1 MANID
6 YDKIIENEF
15 ERDFYE
21 ETHDKILQYLKRNKV
36 ATFWEIVRNVQGSDR
51 RVLRLLNQMSLAE
64 EISLEGVQISA
75 SGFNADE
82 SSKRVKTPTDGF
94 NTSVKPSYLSFNLG
108 EDYKKILAK
117 MESIAKSK
125 PVPTFFY
132 DQRPVT
138 LTTSVKRAA
147 YLDYK
152 GDLQDKRI
160 VIIGDDDLTSLTI
173 GLTKKAKEIVVF
185 DIDERL
191 IEFINAVSKKLNLK
205 VRAYKYDLT
214 KEIPNEYSGKF
225 DVFLTDPT
233 PNKIA
238 FELFISIGLNLL
250 AENGVGYVSFFPS
263 HQSISLDFQE
273 VLTDRKV
280 IITDM
285 IPQFTEYDFISQTYR
300 KEDFDLLE
308 KFDSG
313 EERLSFYENN
323 TRFEVGPDSLREIK
337 SLSEEERMALL
348 GKATKRVLEN
358 PALDP
363 AYRNNSNEL

>member
-1 MANID
+1 MINVD

-15 ERDFYE
+15 ERNFYK
-21 ETHDKILQYLKRNKV
+21 ETHEKILKYLKRNKT
-36 ATFWEIVRNVQGSDR
+36 ATFWEIVRKIQGSDR
-51 RVLRLLNQMSLAE
+51 RVLRLINQMKLAG
-64 EISLEGVQISA
+64 EIVLEGTHISTLD
-75 SGFNADE
+75 FN
-82 SSKRVKTPTDGF
+82 VKKNDKGVKLMQGF
-94 NTSVKPSYLSFNLG
+94 NTPPKPLQLYFNLS
-108 EDYKKILAK
+108 EEYNKILAK
-117 MESIAKSK
+117 MKSVAKAK

-138 LTTSVKRAA
+138 LETSVKRVA
-147 YLDYK
+147 YLDCR
-152 GDLQDKRI
+152 GDLHDKRI
-160 VIIGDDDLTSLTI
+160 VIIGDDDLTSLAI

-191 IEFINAVSKKLNLK
+191 IDFINTVSKEKDLK
-205 VRAYKYDLT
+205 VCAYKYDLT
-214 KEIPNEYSGKF
+214 KEIPTKFSGKF

-250 AENGVGYVSFFPS
+250 AEKGVGYVSFFPS
-263 HQSISLDFQE
+263 HQSISLDFQK

-300 KEDFDLLE
+300 KEDFGLLE
-308 KFDSG
+308 SFDSG
-313 EERLSFYENN
+313 EKRLSFHENN
-323 TRFEVGPDSLREIK
+323 TRFEVGPESIRKIK
-337 SLSEEERMALL
+337 SLNDGERVDLI

-358 PALDP
+358 PTLDP
-363 AYRNNSNEL
+363 TYRKKSK